1 MLDFESFGIATVMKR
16 FASLR
21 LEPEMLPTS
30 ILFNHRDT
38 ENTEENQEH
47 ECIRGVKHG
56 AGKHKNSTRK
66 LARFYNSPFVR

>member
-1 MLDFESFGIATVMKR
+1 MLDFESFGIATVMNR

-38 ENTEENQEH
+38 ENTEDNQEH
-47 ECIRGVKHG
+47 ESILGVKHG
-56 AGKHKNSTRK
+56 AVQTQKTLHAN
-66 LARFYNSPFVR
+66 LQDFIIHLL